1 MALAPA
7 RSQILPAGIS
17 QWGIS
22 DTTQSDTGYS
32 AIPYLREG
40 KIEIKTL
47 ETNNSLGQPVP
58 YGYELSGSA
67 KFPAVR
73 TTANFMKTLDSLGR
87 DLIEH
92 RITFING
99 QIISSN
105 PGTSA
110 MSPTGFG
117 TKWKLVSDKDM
128 DGDMYVEMSIAR
140 RLTIAEYT
148 KILTTANAPTFGT
161 STTFTNLTSLTR
173 ADIVPAGISK
183 IELGVASAGTYLDDI
198 DNLRKGVFTA
208 ELLTTTDSHG
218 QFIGYGIKIDFTIE
232 AMETLEAELFKWD
245 DIASRANECRITW
258 ANGLVCS
265 LPSQLG
271 ITYSFTM
278 DKDMDDIAF
287 LKVSGSGIVTNAS
300 GVWDALW
307 GN

>member
-1 MALAPA
+1 MALAPSRA
-7 RSQILPAGIS
+7 NILPAGIS
-17 QWGIS
+17 EWGIS

-32 AIPYLREG
+32 AIPYLYEG
-40 KIEIKTL
+40 KL
-47 ETNNSLGQPVP
+47 EMKSLDVKNSQGQPMP
-58 YGYELSGSA
+58 YAYELSGSA

-92 RITFING
+92 RITLVNG

-105 PGTSA
+105 PGTST

-128 DGDMYVEMSIAR
+128 DGNMFVEIDIMR
-140 RLTIAEYT
+140 RLTIAEGL
-148 KILTTANAPTFGT
+148 KVRTTANAPTFGT

-183 IELGVASAGTYLDDI
+183 VEVGAADAGTYADVI
-198 DNLRKGVFTA
+198 SNLRKGVFTA
-208 ELLTTTDSHG
+208 ELLTQPDSRG
-218 QFIGYGIKIDFTIE
+218 QHVGYAIKIDFAIE
-232 AMETLEAELFKWD
+232 SMETLEAEWDKWD
-245 DIASRANECRITW
+245 AIAARANECRITW

-265 LPSQLG
+265 LPHQLG
-271 ITYSFTM
+271 ISYAFET
-278 DKDMDDIAF
+278 DKDMDDIAY

-300 GVWDALW
+300 GVWDGLW
-307 GN
+307 GA